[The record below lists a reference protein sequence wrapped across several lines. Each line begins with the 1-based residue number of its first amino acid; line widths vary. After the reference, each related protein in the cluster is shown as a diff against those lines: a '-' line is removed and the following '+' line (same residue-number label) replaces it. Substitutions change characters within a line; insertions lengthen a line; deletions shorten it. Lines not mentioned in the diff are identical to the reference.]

1 MSYTEQYIKV
11 LKRVNEASEPFH
23 ILATDK
29 SYSDTDKK
37 LLTELI
43 NSGHIN
49 CSRLSPQPKGMM
61 HFTHVTPT
69 VKGRIYQ
76 DELEQKQKEQT
87 FKGRIT
93 KHSSIIIGVLL
104 ALFCNVIL
112 EIVKNIFLKN
122 SQ

>member
-1 MSYTEQYIKV
+1 MNYTEQYIKV
-11 LKRVNEASEPFH
+11 LKQVNKASESFH
-23 ILATDK
+23 ILATDEN
-29 SYSDTDKK
+29 YSDTDKK

-43 NSGHIN
+43 NSGYIN
-49 CSRLSPQPKGMM
+49 CGRHSPKGMT

-69 VKGRIYQ
+69 VKGRIFQ
-76 DELEQKQKEQT
+76 DELEQKQNERT

-112 EIVKNIFLKN
+112 EIVKNVFLKN